1 MSLAIRVI
9 PCLDVKDGRVVKGV
23 QFEGLRDAGD
33 PAEQAKAYDAQGADE
48 ICFLDISASQEGRGT
63 LLDAVARTAEQ
74 CFIPLSVG
82 GGVRSVEDVRALLRA
97 GADKVAVNTA
107 AVHDPDL
114 IARIHDA
121 YGAQCLIMAIDAKQT
136 GTDTWEI
143 FTHGGRTPT
152 GLDATKFAE
161 RAAMLGAGELLV
173 TSIDRDGAK
182 TGYDLGL
189 LSAITQCVSIP
200 VIASGGA
207 GSVHDFAP
215 AVQIGGASAVLA
227 ASIFHFGEASLSQA
241 KLAMAAAGI
250 LVRAQ

>member
-250 LVRAQ
+250 LVRTQ

>member
-23 QFEGLRDAGD
+23 QFESLRDAGD

-136 GTDTWEI
+136 GTETWEI
-143 FTHGGRTPT
+143 FTHGGRTAT
-152 GLDATKFAE
+152 GLDAAKFAA

-227 ASIFHFGEASLSQA
+227 ASIFHFGEASLSEA
-241 KLAMAAAGI
+241 KAAMAAAGI
-250 LVRAQ
+250 LVRTP